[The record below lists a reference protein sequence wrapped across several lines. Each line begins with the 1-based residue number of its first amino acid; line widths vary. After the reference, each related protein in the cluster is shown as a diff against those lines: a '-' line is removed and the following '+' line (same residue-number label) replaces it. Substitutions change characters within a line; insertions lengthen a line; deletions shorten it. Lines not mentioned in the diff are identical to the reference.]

1 MEKRYNIKENEARA
15 FLRQVKTS
23 PQKLGLLAR
32 QIAGLPVAKALEQLQ
47 FSAKRVAEEVR
58 KLLLSAIANAE
69 NNYKLDAD
77 KLIVKEAYVGK
88 ALVLRRFHARA
99 RGRGA
104 GIKKPFANMT
114 IIVAA
119 PPAEA
124 KAEKAAKPAAA
135 KKAPAAKKTTK
146 EAK

>member
-23 PQKLGLLAR
+23 PQKLGLLAGS
-32 QIAGLPVAKALEQLQ
+32 IVSLPVYKALEQLT
-47 FSAKRVAEEVR
+47 FSKKRVAEEVK

-77 KLIVKEAYVGK
+77 KLVVKEAWVGK

-104 GIKKPFANMT
+104 GIKKPFSNMT
-114 IIVAA
+114 IVVAV
-119 PPAEA
+119 
-124 KAEKAAKPAAA
+124 PAADA
-135 KKAPAAKKTTK
+135 AEKKAPAAKKAAPAAKKSTAKK